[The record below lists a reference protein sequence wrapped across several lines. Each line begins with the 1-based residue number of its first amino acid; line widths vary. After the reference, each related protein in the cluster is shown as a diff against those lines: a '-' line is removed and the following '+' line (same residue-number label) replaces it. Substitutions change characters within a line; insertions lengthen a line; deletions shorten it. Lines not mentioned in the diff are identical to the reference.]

1 MSTNLNTASA
11 SADIVEAFHLS
22 GLTIE
27 TTRWGNLQAV
37 AAGDRIIRVWEDDAT
52 LKLAVMTRNEVVE
65 SEMTVVGR
73 MANPVVLAALI
84 ELAADES

>member
-11 SADIVEAFHLS
+11 EADIAEAFHLS
-22 GLTIE
+22 GLTVE

-37 AAGDRIIRVWEDDAT
+37 AGGRIIRVWEDDAT
-52 LKLAVMTRNEVVE
+52 LKLVVMTRNEVVE
-65 SEMTVVGR
+65 SEMAISGR

-84 ELAADES
+84 ELAADEA

>member
-37 AAGDRIIRVWEDDAT
+37 AGDRIIRVWEDDAT